1 MDKVGDQ
8 WAHVAIETK
17 VINKVE
23 AESTADEVELK
34 YIIIIR
40 ERSKHLKNSSEVL
53 TNFPPFMKLSGK

>member
-34 YIIIIR
+34 YIQ
-40 ERSKHLKNSSEVL
+40 ERSKHLKNTSTVL